1 MKFDELYGKV
11 PEKMHNTLS
20 ETLMKLPAT
29 EEKVKNP
36 SLFRRFSFKRLAM
49 IGAAVLMCMIFAVTA
64 VANSD
69 FIKSLFQRE
78 QELIDPHSIIING
91 QDEKDGITLTVE
103 KIAEDGDYIYVYY
116 NLHSEKPFEMGYL
129 VYKEVELGV
138 EFQDDPTLV
147 SWRAYVER
155 GSANINRDILAGAY
169 LTYIEE
175 PTCDFDGVLEMNKL
189 TTGREIELSSGRK
202 VIRTE
207 PMEWESG
214 RYHFKING
222 LKVARYAD
230 IEEAAEDEMNA
241 RVEQFEYTTDKLD
254 VAFNFNVNCLE
265 KMPAKVWNPGT
276 EFTLEGC
283 TFKLK
288 EIRMTPVNLWVTI
301 TSESDKTI
309 EIEDQHFN
317 PLQIFMG
324 YNYSNEFNIY
334 DPHQA
339 SETKEFKKIYERNKL
354 WERKYCPIIK
364 SRQSE
369 GSESVKSISDLRFSC
384 YGKYCQRVELK
395 DGGYDEDRII
405 FRFQFEQP
413 MYQEEIEGL
422 YICSETAI
430 PYYAEPIENPVEILI
445 WENK

>member
-1 MKFDELYGKV
+1 MNNNKNV
-11 PEKMHNTLS
+11 PKCIHDSVLEAFNNLES
-20 ETLMKLPAT
+20 QSCA
-29 EEKVKNP
+29 
-36 SLFRRFSFKRLAM
+36 SRADIRFSSKRLIM
-49 IGAAVLMCMIFAVTA
+49 TVVAAVMCVMLVVT
-64 VANSD
+64 VAANGS
-69 FIKSLFQRE
+69 FIISLFQRE

-91 QDEKDGITLTVE
+91 KDEKDGITLTVE

-116 NLHSEKPFEMGYL
+116 NLHSEKPFEKGYL
-129 VYKEVELGV
+129 VYKEVKLGV
-138 EFQDDPTLV
+138 EFPDDPKLV
-147 SWRAYVER
+147 GSRAYVEM
-155 GSANINRDILAGAY
+155 GSTNINRDIIAGVY

-175 PTCDFDGVLEMNKL
+175 PTCDIDGVLEMNKL
-189 TTGREIELSSGRK
+189 LTGREIELSSGRK

-207 PMEWESG
+207 PVEWESG
-214 RYHFKING
+214 KYHFIING
-222 LKVARYAD
+222 LQVARWAD
-230 IEEAAEDEMNA
+230 IEEAAEDEMSA

-254 VAFNFNVNCLE
+254 VAFDFNVNCLE
-265 KMPAKVWNPGT
+265 KMPEKVWNPGT

-283 TFKLK
+283 PFKLK
-288 EIRMTPVNLWVTI
+288 EIRITPVNLWVTI

-317 PLQIFMG
+317 PLQMFMG

-334 DPHQA
+334 DPHQD
-339 SETKEFKKIYERNKL
+339 SEVMEFRKIYERNKL
-354 WERKYCPIIK
+354 WEKTYCPIIK
-364 SRQSE
+364 QRQSE
-369 GSESVKSISDLRFSC
+369 GSESAESISELRFSC
-384 YGKYCQRVELK
+384 YGKYDQRVELK

-413 MYQEEIEGL
+413 MYQEEIEGI